1 MVVCMFT
8 IEDIQT
14 IVQRFYVKDDKVYA
28 RNIEQEIVDE
38 QSVLPIKAAY
48 LIFNEAEIRYKSD
61 LQLLGLKYVSNR
73 EKYLEKMMERF
84 SVNGEENDLGQNK
97 LIRDLVASNGHYEET
112 ISSDG
117 LDAKFSIFIEPKKSY
132 GLAYFRLKLREVGLD
147 TDDLSLSY
155 DTSNLKNDG
164 TAKLY
169 IDFKPKI
176 YVEKD
181 EIDMEDSSFEYRFA
195 YDELNKAIEKGKTDR
210 IEYWSDFLK
219 QWKKARLSRDIE
231 QLKFLQGIVETIVK
245 DIEKRRQNS
254 NSSSKRE
261 PAVENLISN
270 AKEEDETPKNILED
284 KKVDLPNRQEETLKE
299 SVSNVPEKA
308 DKGCEKPKA
317 ECEMKQDIEVKKND
331 ISISHVQSSEE
342 SKPLNV
348 APKTSDKSA
357 EKVEITN
364 SLLLRFDEILK
375 DIEKSKM
382 SKRNKDDLQNVHL
395 EARNA
400 MKLCNIDETTTFY
413 RGLILEEKE
422 FAAKLMMKASSLL
435 DDKMRYNHWEN
446 IHEDILKTLGWPSQ
460 IEVIV
465 TPQSALENLEKL
477 LNSTKGRILD
487 EKSDVEMRKYS
498 KICKSSWKE
507 YNSEEK
513 LKCAELLKRTTR
525 ALNDE
530 INFNYWSGVS
540 DTLSSK
546 IGEN

>member
-1 MVVCMFT
+1 MFT

-38 QSVLPIKAAY
+38 QAVLPIKAAY
-48 LIFNEAEIRYKSD
+48 LIFNEAEIRYKND

-270 AKEEDETPKNILED
+270 AKEEDEKPKNILED

-299 SVSNVPEKA
+299 QVSNVPEKA
-308 DKGCEKPKA
+308 DKGCENPKA

-400 MKLCNIDETTTFY
+400 IKLCNIDETTTFY

-422 FAAKLMMKASSLL
+422 FVAKLMMKASSLL

-513 LKCAELLKRTTR
+513 LKCAELLKQATR

-530 INFNYWSGVS
+530 INFNYWSGVL